1 LPIAIGQTL
10 GRYRIEEQV
19 GAGGM
24 GVVYRAYDE
33 RLERELAIKVLV
45 PGTLIDPAARKRL
58 RAEARIL
65 SRLNHPAIQTIHDFE
80 TIDGDDLLISEFVR
94 GISLDLRLQSGRFPE
109 KEVIRIGAQLSQGL
123 AAAHAQSVLHRD
135 LKPANLKI
143 TPDGRLKILDFGLA
157 TLSTDAAVS
166 LSKTTASLPELPSSI
181 AGTLPYMSPE
191 QLLGENLDARSD
203 LYSAGVVLYEL
214 LTGEL
219 PFKSAL
225 VTKLTNDIL
234 NTPPPSPALSVSE
247 VSPDVERIIL
257 KCLEKNRDLRYQS
270 AKELEADLQ
279 RVEAGPAHSAAATR
293 RSKQRR
299 LLYASLI
306 ATALATTILAATF
319 LLSSLRDRRDAAP
332 GPPVLRWEQLT
343 NFNDS
348 AQIPV
353 VSPDGRMVA
362 FIRGAGDFA
371 SSANRGQLWS
381 KALPDGEPVQ
391 LTRTPQRKH
400 TPAFSLDGTRVY
412 FTQIQTSFAWNTYEI
427 PLLGA
432 ADPKLF
438 MANATGLSWVAK
450 DRVMYSAIKNGIHMA
465 LLTSNLSRSDE
476 RDIYVPADHLQ
487 GMIHRSALSPDGKW
501 VLGVEMD
508 SGWWKQC
515 RLLPFDGSSTG
526 TPVGP
531 NGACTWAQWSPDGEW
546 MYFTVNTGAGG
557 SHVWRQRFPDGV
569 PQQLTPS
576 GASEE
581 EGMAVMPDG
590 KSLITASGTQ
600 GSEIWLHDDKTGD
613 RQITSEGYA
622 FLPSLSPDR
631 KKVYYL
637 RKASGGDP
645 FFSGEL
651 WSSDVETGDAER
663 LFPGLFVTQFDIS
676 QDGKKVIFATEQG
689 QTHSGIWIAYLDR
702 TQPPRQ
708 LTSAGEYRG
717 FFGREGE
724 IVYQGAKEPV
734 RVMRMNEDGTGKRPL
749 SELPIIQLQ
758 SVSHDGRWAI
768 LGVAPPGSHGD
779 RNTMAVALPLD
790 GGKPFTV
797 CDVCIFGFGNARVA
811 APFVL
816 WSRDGKWLYLSLRY
830 LGYSEGKTAAI
841 PIHPGAQPP
850 MIKETRN
857 EADILSIPGARA
869 IASDDVFPLTSPD
882 YYVTSRKSAKTNLF
896 RIYLSEK

>member
-10 GRYRIEEQV
+10 GRYRIDEQI

-24 GVVYRAYDE
+24 GVVYRVYDE
-33 RLERELAIKVLV
+33 KLERELAIKVLA

-58 RAEARIL
+58 HAEARIL
-65 SRLNHPAIQTIHDFE
+65 SRLNHPAIQTIHDFD
-80 TIDGDDLLISEFVR
+80 TIDGNDLLISEFVR
-94 GISLDLRLQSGRFPE
+94 GISLDLRLRSGPFPE
-109 KEVIRIGAQLSQGL
+109 KEVIRIGVQLSQGL
-123 AAAHAQSVLHRD
+123 AAAHTEGVLHRD
-135 LKPANLKI
+135 LKPANLRI

-157 TLSTDAAVS
+157 TLSADAALS
-166 LSKTTASLPELPSSI
+166 LSKTTASLPDLPSSV

-191 QLLGENLDARSD
+191 QLLGESIDVRCD
-203 LYSAGVVLYEL
+203 LYAAGVVLYEL
-214 LTGEL
+214 LTGHL
-219 PFKSAL
+219 PFRSAL

-234 NTPPPSPALSVSE
+234 NTPPPAPALSVSK
-247 VSPDVERIIL
+247 VSPELERIVL
-257 KCLEKNRDLRYQS
+257 KCLEKNSDLRYQS
-270 AKELEADLQ
+270 AKELGADLQ
-279 RVEAGPAHSAAATR
+279 RVESGPAHSAASV
-293 RSKQRR
+293 RSKPRR
-299 LLYASLI
+299 LLYDLI
-306 ATALATTILAATF
+306 AATLATTTLAATL
-319 LLSSLRDRRDAAP
+319 LLSSLRDRRDAAIE
-332 GPPVLRWEQLT
+332 PPVLRWEQLT

-348 AQIPV
+348 ARIPV
-353 VSPDGRMVA
+353 VAPDGKMVA
-362 FIRGAGDFA
+362 FIRGRGDFG
-371 SSANRGQLWS
+371 SSVNRGQIWS
-381 KALPDGEPVQ
+381 KMLPDGEPVQ
-391 LTRTPQRKH
+391 LTRSPQRKH
-400 TPAFSLDGTRVY
+400 TPAFSLDGTRLY
-412 FTQIQTSFAWNTYEI
+412 FTQIETSFAWNTYEI

-432 ADPKLF
+432 AEPKLF

-450 DRVMYSAIKNGIHMA
+450 DRVMYSAIKSGIHMA
-465 LLTSNLSRSDE
+465 LLASNLSRSDE
-476 RDIYVPADHLQ
+476 RYIYVPADHLQ

-515 RLLPFDGSSTG
+515 RLLPFEGNSTG

-531 NGACTWAQWSPDGEW
+531 NGACTWAQWSPDGKW
-546 MYFTVNTGAGG
+546 MYFTANTGAGG
-557 SHVWRQRFPDGV
+557 SHVWRQSFPDGV
-569 PQQLTPS
+569 PRQLTPS

-581 EGMAVMPDG
+581 EGLAMMPDG

-600 GSEIWLHDDKTGD
+600 ESEIWLHDDKSGD
-613 RQITSEGYA
+613 KQITSEGYA
-622 FLPSLSPDR
+622 FLPSLSTDR

-651 WSSDVETGDAER
+651 WASDVDSGDAQR
-663 LFPGLFVTQFDIS
+663 VFPGLFVTQFDIS
-676 QDGKKVIFATEQG
+676 QDGKKVVFATEQG
-689 QTHSGIWIAYLDR
+689 QKRSGIWIAYLDR

-708 LTSAGEYRG
+708 LTTAGEYRA

-724 IVYQGAKEPV
+724 IVYQGAEEPV
-734 RVMRMNEDGTGKRPL
+734 RVMRMNEDGTDKRVL

-758 SVSHDGRWAI
+758 SVSRDGRWAV
-768 LGVAPPGSHGD
+768 LGVAPPGGHGD

-797 CDVCIFGFGNARVA
+797 CDVCTFGFGTSRVA

-830 LGYSEGKTAAI
+830 LGYSAGKTAAV
-841 PIHPGAQPP
+841 PIHPGAQPL
-850 MIKETRN
+850 MIKETKN
-857 EADILSIPGARA
+857 EADILGIPGART

-896 RIYLSEK
+896 RIYLLPEK